1 MKNNELKGLFEK
13 IKMCDNKEDKEN
25 IFEEMYLNM
34 KKTVYK
40 IAYGI
45 LKNNEDSEDVMQKV
59 FIKIY
64 SVDKERLP
72 KDNEF
77 SWLYTVTK
85 NESIA
90 FAKKKNE
97 YIDIDKIYE
106 IEDKNDGINEL
117 IEIERFN
124 KIIHKLN
131 ELDKQ
136 IVSLK
141 ILSEFSFEEISR
153 LLNKPTSTIKWRYYK
168 ALYNIELILSNLS
181 LFIITFVLGSKMAFK
196 KYIKEKTTEN
206 KNENKDENIS
216 KNEIEN
222 NDIDS
227 LNQEKNVKEE
237 TKKSEELSDTDSAI
251 NNENNVDIK
260 EEMPIESNVQNVN
273 YNLEISFV
281 GISMIFLIIAIVF
294 IKRGGLKNKKIK

>member
-1 MKNNELKGLFEK
+1 MKNNELKGLIEK
-13 IKMCDNKEDKEN
+13 LKMCDNKEEKEN
-25 IFEEMYLNM
+25 IFEEMYLNI

-64 SVDKERLP
+64 SLDKERLP

-117 IEIERFN
+117 IEIEHFN

-181 LFIITFVLGSKMAFK
+181 LFIITFVFGSKMAFK

-237 TKKSEELSDTDSAI
+237 TKKFEELSDTDSAI
-251 NNENNVDIK
+251 NNENNLDIK
-260 EEMPIESNVQNVN
+260 EEIPIESNVQNVN

-294 IKRGGLKNKKIK
+294 IKKGGLKNKKIK